1 MTGAIALAVVLVVA
15 VIGISMAMQS
25 QRTLQAPSGPRS
37 RMPRPQRPSAEPRR
51 SQGRTRERRGQAPEP
66 PAAPPPAAAA
76 KEPEFRG
83 PELLRSGVAAEAK
96 VLSVVDE
103 RTTGPV
109 TRSRLAL
116 EITPAEGSV
125 FEVTVRVAFPTP
137 EARSRVKVGG
147 PIPVRYDKDD
157 RTKVVVDIPQA

>member
-15 VIGISMAMQS
+15 VVGISMAMQS
-25 QRTLQAPSGPRS
+25 QRTLQGPLGQRP
-37 RMPRPQRPSAEPRR
+37 RMPRAPRPSAEPRR
-51 SQGRTRERRGQAPEP
+51 PPGRTRERRSQP
-66 PAAPPPAAAA
+66 PAPPAPPPPAAAQ
-76 KEPEFRG
+76 EPEFRG
-83 PELLRSGVAAEAK
+83 PELLRTGVASVAK

-116 EITPAEGSV
+116 EITPAEGPV

-147 PIPVRYDKDD
+147 TIPVRYDKDD
-157 RTKVVVDIPQA
+157 RTKVVVDVPQA